1 MALNKGPL
9 QKMTCVVSVFSILYI
24 VRQQN
29 TVELCVYVFVAVC
42 VCVYSISKRELYT
55 DLAI

>member
-1 MALNKGPL
+1 
-9 QKMTCVVSVFSILYI
+9 MTCVVSVFSILYI

>member
-1 MALNKGPL
+1 
-9 QKMTCVVSVFSILYI
+9 MTCVVSVFSILYI

-42 VCVYSISKRELYT
+42 VCVCIQFPNVNCIQILLSDSEEARVV
-55 DLAI
+55 